1 MPTKS
6 SSYRFPQI
14 TAERIEKLGER
25 FQQSRTKV
33 LEDAVY
39 NLALQEGLLVEEAH
53 DAIDELLA
61 DHGVDAIIT
70 FALQRRTTTVP
81 VAINGKPTQ
90 AIRAGSWPKAV
101 AYFPATASGPPPAPP
116 AEPIPVVAFLPN
128 TGITFDIG
136 EHKPPAKVEMRLDEL
151 YDRLRPFSP
160 RTAASVWFN
169 QEVRRRAGYEP
180 PAEEDEA

>member
-1 MPTKS
+1 MATKS

-39 NLALQEGLLVEEAH
+39 NLALQEGLLLEEANV
-53 DAIDELLA
+53 AIDELLDA
-61 DHGVDAIIT
+61 HGVDATVT

-90 AIRAGSWPKAV
+90 AIRAASRPTPI
-101 AYFPATASGPPPAPP
+101 AYFPSVGPPKAPP
-116 AEPIPVVAFLPN
+116 AGPIPVVAFLPN

-136 EHKPPAKVEMRLDEL
+136 EHEPPATIEMRIDEL
-151 YDRLRPFSP
+151 YDRLRPFEP
-160 RTAASVWFN
+160 RTATSVLFN
-169 QEVRRRAGYEP
+169 REIRRAAGYEP
-180 PAEEDEA
+180 PEEDEA